1 MAKSTA
7 GSHSKAAV
15 AGMVLI
21 RVFLGMFFLFSASA
35 KIFVFGESP
44 EAGSPALP
52 LPTPAATTATGT
64 PGGPP
69 RKIDPP
75 SAQPEPG
82 TLNPQPFIDELKAAT
97 AEGGTFAS
105 DNSVLPMFADFLKN
119 TVSKNAVFFGWLVII
134 GEAAVGFFLL
144 LGLLTR
150 LTAFIAMLIS
160 AAYLLATMHL
170 FPPVGLAANSAFLA
184 MELAVMLG
192 NAGKIAGVDALFGKK
207 KKSSDD

>member
-7 GSHSKAAV
+7 GSYSKAAV

-35 KIFVFGESP
+35 KIFIFGESSAP
-44 EAGSPALP
+44 AAEITVIPANTPGSPTRRIIQA
-52 LPTPAATTATGT
+52 
-64 PGGPP
+64 PP
-69 RKIDPP
+69 E
-75 SAQPEPG
+75 QPEPG
-82 TLNPQPFIDELKAAT
+82 TLNSKPFIDELKKAT
-97 AEGGTFAS
+97 GKGGTFAGD
-105 DNSVLPMFADFLKN
+105 DNVLPLYADFLKN
-119 TVSKNAVFFGWLVII
+119 TVSKHAEFFGWLVII

-144 LGLLTR
+144 LGLFTR
-150 LTAFIAMLIS
+150 LTAFIAMLVS
-160 AAYLLATMHL
+160 AGYLLATMHL

-192 NAGKIAGVDALFGKK
+192 NAGKTAGIDALFGKK